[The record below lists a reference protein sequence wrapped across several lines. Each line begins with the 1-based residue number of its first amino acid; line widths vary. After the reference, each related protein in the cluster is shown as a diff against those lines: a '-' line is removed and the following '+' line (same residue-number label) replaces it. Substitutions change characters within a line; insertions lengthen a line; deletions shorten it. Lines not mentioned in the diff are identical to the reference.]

1 MRNKEEIRLQ
11 RVVVALSA
19 TLFAVFS
26 FLFVAKFQTPL
37 LELLYER
44 VATGKLEYNA
54 YVVGA
59 SISIFLTL
67 FALWINRYTGFKR
80 EWTALSYLPSSILLA
95 FITDIDRSI
104 YIGGYNYQKWIIVAL
119 IGVFAYASFSY
130 VLRRVLFAKI
140 KNVAMSAN
148 RIVWRNLEI
157 FVVLFCL
164 VGFLSNGEENFKRE
178 ALVESYYRKGNV
190 KKALE
195 VGYLSNTVSKTL
207 ATQRAYILAKEG
219 LLGEKLFEYPQP
231 YSSDVLF
238 PEDVQVSPLVPDS
251 VFSLIGVNPVPGE
264 KMLET
269 LKRTVES
276 VSCTPAARDYYL
288 SAMLLDRRLV
298 EFAGTVASLYPDVK
312 ISDMPKHYQEALVL
326 YSNIDGSVVDSD
338 NNGMQE
344 LYDAFKALEKQ
355 YDDPFVRANYMRR
368 NFGRTYWWY
377 YLYGNI

>member
-104 YIGGYNYQKWIIVAL
+104 YIGEYNYLKWIIIAL

-157 FVVLFCL
+157 FVVLFCF

-178 ALVESYYRKGNV
+178 ALVDSYYRKGDL

-195 VGYLSNTVSKTL
+195 VGCLSNTVSQTL

-231 YSSDVLF
+231 YSSDMLF
-238 PEDVQVSPLVPDS
+238 PEDVQISPLVPDS

-269 LKRTVES
+269 LKRAVES
-276 VSCTPAARDYYL
+276 DSSTSAARDYYL

-298 EFAGTVASLYPDVK
+298 EFAGTVASVYPDVK

-338 NNGMQE
+338 NNGMQKHF
-344 LYDAFKALEKQ
+344 DAFKALEKQ

>member
-26 FLFVAKFQTPL
+26 FLFVAKFQTSL

-95 FITDIDRSI
+95 FITDIDRSL
-104 YIGGYNYQKWIIVAL
+104 YIGGYNYLKWIIVAL

-195 VGYLSNTVSKTL
+195 VGCLSNTVSQTL

-238 PEDVQVSPLVPDS
+238 PEDVQISPLVPDS
-251 VFSLIGVNPVPGE
+251 VFSLIGVNPIPGE

-269 LKRTVES
+269 LKRAVES
-276 VSCTPAARDYYL
+276 DSSTSAARDYYL

-338 NNGMQE
+338 NNGMQKHF
-344 LYDAFKALEKQ
+344 DAFKDLEKQ

>member
-104 YIGGYNYQKWIIVAL
+104 YIGEYNYQKWIIVAL

-195 VGYLSNTVSKTL
+195 VGYLSNTVSQTL

-251 VFSLIGVNPVPGE
+251 VFSLIGVNPIPGE

-269 LKRTVES
+269 LKRAVES
-276 VSCTPAARDYYL
+276 DSSTSAARDYYL

-338 NNGMQE
+338 NNGMQK
-344 LYDAFKALEKQ
+344 YFDAFKALEKQ

>member
-54 YVVGA
+54 YVAGA

-95 FITDIDRSI
+95 FITDIDRSL
-104 YIGGYNYQKWIIVAL
+104 YIGGYNYLKWIIVAL

-178 ALVESYYRKGNV
+178 ALVDSYYRKGNV

-195 VGYLSNTVSKTL
+195 VGYLSNTVSQTL

-231 YSSDVLF
+231 YSFDVLF
-238 PEDVQVSPLVPDS
+238 PEDVQISPLVPDS

-269 LKRTVES
+269 LKRAVES
-276 VSCTPAARDYYL
+276 DSSTSAARDYYL

-338 NNGMQE
+338 NNGMQKHF
-344 LYDAFKALEKQ
+344 DAFKALEKQ

>member
-37 LELLYER
+37 LELLYKK

-54 YVVGA
+54 YVAGA

-67 FALWINRYTGFKR
+67 FALWMNRYTGFKR

-95 FITDIDRSI
+95 FITDIDRSL

-195 VGYLSNTVSKTL
+195 VGYLSNTVSQTL

-269 LKRTVES
+269 LKRAVES
-276 VSCTPAARDYYL
+276 DSSTPAARDYYL

-338 NNGMQE
+338 NNGMQKHF
-344 LYDAFKALEKQ
+344 DAFKALEKQ

>member
-95 FITDIDRSI
+95 FITDIDRSL

-195 VGYLSNTVSKTL
+195 VGYLSNTVSQTL

-219 LLGEKLFEYPQP
+219 LLGEKLFEYHQP

-238 PEDVQVSPLVPDS
+238 PEDVQISPLVPDS

-269 LKRTVES
+269 LKRAVES
-276 VSCTPAARDYYL
+276 DSSTSAARDYYL

-298 EFAGTVASLYPDVK
+298 EFAGTVASVYPDVK

-338 NNGMQE
+338 NNGMQKHF
-344 LYDAFKALEKQ
+344 DAFKALEKQ